1 MVVKRA
7 KRKVP
12 ETVLTVEWDPGRE
25 RYVVFNPDRQ
35 VAGLSPELNMAIGG
49 GVMEASRLRKEGFRV
64 KLMVKDRENGKL
76 RLEHITEPAS
86 DDPPGSGEVR
96 YRRQSRWRRAD

>member
-12 ETVLTVEWDPGRE
+12 EMVLTVEWDPGRE
-25 RYVVFNPDRQ
+25 RYVVFNDLRQ
-35 VAGLSPELNMAIGG
+35 VAGLSPGLNMAIGAG
-49 GVMEASRLRKEGFRV
+49 MIESGRLRKEGYRV
-64 KLMVKDRENGKL
+64 LLKVKDPKNGKL

-86 DDPPGSGEVR
+86 DDPGGSEGIR
-96 YRRQSRWRRAD
+96 YRRQSRWRRAN